1 MSVIALLPALLNR
14 LLIPPLNTPFK
25 HLAIAPIGIKDTPA
39 IILCRKL
46 SFSWVIR
53 FSPLIT
59 SIRVFPNPTNG
70 TQSNN
75 VDIFLF
81 LSSILGSSNS
91 PISDIASTY
100 LSNVYISS
108 SSDNSTLSQ

>member
-1 MSVIALLPALLNR
+1 MSVIALFPTLLKR
-14 LLIPPLNTPFK
+14 LLIPPLNTPFN
-25 HLAIAPIGIKDTPA
+25 HLAIAPIGIRDTPA

-59 SIRVFPNPTNG
+59 SIRTFPNPTNG

-75 VDIFLF
+75 FPNYLI
-81 LSSILGSSNS
+81 IL
-91 PISDIASTY
+91 AHY
-100 LSNVYISS
+100 Y
-108 SSDNSTLSQ
+108 